1 MEDKKLLIVG
11 IDPGITTAY
20 AVLDIEGNLLHIKSS
35 KQLDLNLIIS
45 EAIKIGKVVLV
56 GTDKAKTPNLVEAFA
71 TKLGA
76 RVIIPPEDLKVDEK
90 RKSINKFSF
99 DDEHQGDALASA
111 LFAYREMK
119 SLLDKIDF
127 FAEKNKKQGI
137 KNRIKELVITRKI
150 SIRSAVGIIEKK
162 DEESGIIE
170 NVIAKKK
177 LAENDFLRLYD
188 KLKKYEAEIKIIK
201 EYSSKLENRVK
212 NLEKSLVGMEKQKVY
227 DEDKK
232 KTIDF
237 RENRIKFLENLIR
250 LKEKDIGQF
259 KFLIKKYNNVISNIN
274 HFYILK
280 RLETLGLNEFNFKNR
295 ILNIQRNDILFV
307 DDPNIVSE
315 GVVDLLKNK
324 IFVIVCKKPVS
335 KKLEERLPFIFI
347 SAKKLKIDED
357 KYFSFVEKRQFEM
370 EKDKANWIS
379 KIVSDYKKEKEQL
392 ISG

>member
-137 KNRIKELVITRKI
+137 KNRIKELDITRKI